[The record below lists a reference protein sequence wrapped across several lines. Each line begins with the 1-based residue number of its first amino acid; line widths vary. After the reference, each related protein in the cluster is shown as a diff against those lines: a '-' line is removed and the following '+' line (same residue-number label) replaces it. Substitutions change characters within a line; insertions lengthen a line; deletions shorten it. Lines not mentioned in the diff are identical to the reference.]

1 MSLRVLIPVISKNV
15 VSDKKKM
22 GANVK
27 GDDEITTD
35 ICTIL
40 DIKESQKFLKMCKL
54 DC

>member
-15 VSDKKKM
+15 VSDKKKW
-22 GANVK
+22 